1 MEKNLQESFVL
12 NVQSL
17 TEQFVLVVY
26 LIIRST
32 VVSMLLVWNEQA
44 RLLVI
49 PPSKNIFLLPVTSDG
64 GTSSPSW

>member
-12 NVQSL
+12 KVQSL
-17 TEQFVLVVY
+17 TEQFVFVVY

-49 PPSKNIFLLPVTSDG
+49 PPSKNIFLLPVASDG